1 MWHYPDQLAEISR
14 KWSPYTYAY
23 DNPIRFIDPDG
34 MLNAD
39 AVDRKLYKE
48 FDETGK
54 RKVDYLYSWLPN
66 SKSDNEIFYKGKGP
80 QYWAGEAGG
89 REYDDGGKGKGKGI
103 PVDLVSKLT
112 ETLKKTIQNFHLDS
126 GNGIINHKIQG
137 TTNYQDNLT
146 QILNGYYKIGKT

>member
-54 RKVDYLYSWLPN
+54 RKV
-66 SKSDNEIFYKGKGP
+66 
-80 QYWAGEAGG
+80 
-89 REYDDGGKGKGKGI
+89 
-103 PVDLVSKLT
+103 
-112 ETLKKTIQNFHLDS
+112 
-126 GNGIINHKIQG
+126 QG

-146 QILNGYYKIGKT
+146 QILNRMNT